1 MKRGAVIRTERNSEK
16 TTRSDVAWLTSGYH
30 HQVLATI
37 IKWLPYLWA
46 TDSCV
51 EPCNMVCKT
60 LMNHGLMPRWWDSES
75 TRILWPTTT
84 VCQNLIC
91 RWWYPATLLLD
102 NSRSKPLL
110 TAALKCGC
118 MQCSFHCF
126 VGEEENNVKKML
138 IQPTRCTEVTRT
150 ITTTQKVQTAPK
162 MFQVIQLLL
171 LVSLCFSFCS
181 AQIFQFYW

>member
-1 MKRGAVIRTERNSEK
+1 MI
-16 TTRSDVAWLTSGYH
+16 D
-30 HQVLATI
+30 
-37 IKWLPYLWA
+37 KWLSSSGAHHNYQMA
-46 TDSCV
+46 TLPLSYRQLCRTMQHGV
-51 EPCNMVCKT
+51 WNINEPWSV
-60 LMNHGLMPRWWDSES
+60 PRWWDSES

-91 RWWYPATLLLD
+91 RWWYPATLLLG

-110 TAALKCGC
+110 TAALKCVC

-126 VGEEENNVKKML
+126 VHEEENNNIKKML

-150 ITTTQKVQTAPK
+150 ITTAQTAPK

-171 LVSLCFSFCS
+171 VSLCFSFCA
-181 AQIFQFYW
+181 AQIFQSYW